1 MKRNRVGVCGMLIAM
16 IWAGTTLAGCGGGA
30 ASHYGS
36 ASIVSEPPDATV
48 VNLEDGSTIG
58 STPLQYT
65 WETEDVSE
73 KYIQLKLNATGYEDQ
88 VTEFF
93 LNSRHG
99 SKESAEKT
107 PQIIHVKMKLAK

>member
-1 MKRNRVGVCGMLIAM
+1 MKWNRVGVCGMLIAT
-16 IWAGTTLAGCGGGA
+16 IWAGTTLTGCGGNA

-36 ASIVSEPPDATV
+36 ASFVSEPPGATI

-65 WETEDVSE
+65 WETDDVSE

-88 VTEFF
+88 ITEFF

-107 PQIIHVKMKLAK
+107 PQVIHVKMKQAE